1 MALLLIEDDPKVG
14 QLVERGLDRLNYQL
28 HWVTSLRA
36 AREAMALFPIDLI
49 ILDLGLPDGN
59 GLDFLQEIREV
70 RVKAPVIILS
80 ARGHMEDR
88 VRGLNLGG
96 DDYLPKPFGF
106 EELVARIRS
115 LQRRQGIDKRQS
127 LQIGDLLL
135 DLNTRQVNVGGKRI
149 ELTQREFDLL
159 EYFMANHNRVLTRL
173 QISEEIWEMETEMES
188 NLIEVYIRK
197 LRKKLA
203 SGLPHEALRT
213 VRGVGYKLQLN

>member
-1 MALLLIEDDPKVG
+1 MALLLIEDDAKVG
-14 QLVERGLDRLNYQL
+14 QLVERGLMRLNYQL
-28 HWVTSLRA
+28 QWVTTLRA
-36 AREAMALFPIDLI
+36 AREAMALYPVELI
-49 ILDLGLPDGN
+49 ILDLGLPDGD
-59 GLDFLQEIREV
+59 GLDFLKEIRAV
-70 RVKAPVIILS
+70 QIACPVIILS
-80 ARGHMEDR
+80 ARGHIDDR
-88 VRGLNLGG
+88 IRGLDLGS

-127 LQIGDLLL
+127 LQVGDLSL
-135 DLNTRQVNVGGKRI
+135 DLNTRQVQVGDERI
-149 ELTQREFDLL
+149 ELTRREFDLL

-173 QISEEIWEMETEMES
+173 QISEEIWEMEAEMES

-203 SGLPHEALRT
+203 HGLPRDALRT